1 MRTRWGRL
9 LLVLGL
15 LMAAPLATHAQ
26 DGISQKKQEK
36 IQAKKAK
43 EDKKAKERKQKDDW
57 KRHLSIQDKQTR
69 KRLKK
74 NTKRAD
80 RSGSGPHRDGWLN
93 GLFGRKR

>member
-1 MRTRWGRL
+1 
-9 LLVLGL
+9 
-15 LMAAPLATHAQ
+15 MAAPLASHAQ

-43 EDKKAKERKQKDDW
+43 ARKEKDDW

-74 NTKRAD
+74 NTKRAN
-80 RSGSGPHRDGWLN
+80 RSGSGPHRDGWLH
-93 GLFGRKR
+93 GLFGR